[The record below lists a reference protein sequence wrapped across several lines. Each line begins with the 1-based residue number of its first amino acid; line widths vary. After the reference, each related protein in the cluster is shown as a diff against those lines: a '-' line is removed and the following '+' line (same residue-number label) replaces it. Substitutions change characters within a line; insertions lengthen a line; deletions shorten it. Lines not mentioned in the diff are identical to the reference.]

1 MRSGDSEQSLTKMLS
16 IEFNYSSERMVN
28 RLQRLIDLYYALD
41 DYTIVQRLVH
51 FAENDWTN
59 RLDDCQSFQRFY
71 PDFYTKNQPQI
82 NFYQP

>member
-28 RLQRLIDLYYALD
+28 RLQRLIDLYYSLD

-51 FAENDWTN
+51 FAEND
-59 RLDDCQSFQRFY
+59 
-71 PDFYTKNQPQI
+71 
-82 NFYQP
+82 